1 MCPVFDAAGHIV
13 LVMTMIGPQGIFD
26 AEIDSPA
33 GQLLRE
39 HAGNVSRRLG
49 HRA

>member
-1 MCPVFDAAGHIV
+1 
-13 LVMTMIGPQGIFD
+13 MTMIGPQGIFD